1 MLASGPWRLL
11 IADNAQ
17 QRFRSSAR
25 QSVRRA
31 VGLRKQQNLL
41 RAGAQDRFRWR
52 PPLRASNSRAR
63 RLSLRPNR
71 PRLPENPADT
81 KNTRV
86 AKPATVDF
94 LILPDATLY
103 FAAILMLL
111 SSRVRFPQQWAAVLW
126 HIRSL
131 REAIR
136 ARAAG
141 RQLHRMAF
149 PAFNMT
155 SAKKQGKDS

>member
-1 MLASGPWRLL
+1 M
-11 IADNAQ
+11 Q
-17 QRFRSSAR
+17 QAPR
-25 QSVRRA
+25 
-31 VGLRKQQNLL
+31 GLRRKAKQSPNVLP
-41 RAGAQDRFRWR
+41 GGCRFG
-52 PPLRASNSRAR
+52 LTG
-63 RLSLRPNR
+63 

-131 REAIR
+131 
-136 ARAAG
+136 AG
-141 RQLHRMAF
+141 
-149 PAFNMT
+149 
-155 SAKKQGKDS
+155 KQQG